1 MEWSALECTCSGKKK
16 KTHTEIV
23 RQDQI
28 NARVRH
34 EKQEPTKK
42 KKNENT
48 RRPLNGDRKKGKVNS
63 KKKIAENE
71 EQ

>member
-16 KTHTEIV
+16 KKHTEIV

-63 KKKIAENE
+63 KKKKNC
-71 EQ
+71 

>member
-1 MEWSALECTCSGKKK
+1 MEWSALEYTCSGKKK
-16 KTHTEIV
+16 KKHTEIV

-42 KKNENT
+42 KKT
-48 RRPLNGDRKKGKVNS
+48 RTQDDPSTVTGKKGK
-63 KKKIAENE
+63 
-71 EQ
+71 